1 MRVLS
6 HPKAKITEF
15 GDKQASKIRV
25 HTKYFFHCT
34 RVTNLEAW
42 VPLLE
47 CLGAQRAPR
56 NFYSGDQL

>member
-1 MRVLS
+1 MWVLS

-15 GDKQASKIRV
+15 GDKQASKIRL
-25 HTKYFFHCT
+25 HTKYFFRCN

-42 VPLLE
+42 ALQLE
-47 CLGAQRAPR
+47 CLGAQRAPQ